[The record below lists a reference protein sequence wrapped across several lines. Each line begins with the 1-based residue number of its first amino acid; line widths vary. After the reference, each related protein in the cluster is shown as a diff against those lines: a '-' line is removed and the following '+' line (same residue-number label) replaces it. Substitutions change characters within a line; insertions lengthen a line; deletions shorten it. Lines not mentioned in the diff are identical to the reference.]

1 MSENNY
7 KVLNRDQIKYLAIV
21 LMTFNHI
28 AHILM
33 TPDTVIYEVFED
45 MGYFTS
51 ITMCYFLVEG
61 YFYTRSRK
69 DYAKRLFLFA
79 LISEI
84 PYLLAMGYFQLNVMF
99 TFLICLCILEIMDS
113 RLNKIQKILFILG
126 LILLSTLCDCA
137 LILPIATILFKF
149 SRDNRGKQVQAWII
163 MCVIFFALNV
173 PGYAPSDAPY
183 PFLSGYALLHSF
195 YSIIAWILAGA
206 IILVFYN
213 GKKSQKYVSFNKW
226 VFYWYYPIHL
236 LVLWSIRV
244 LIL

>member
-1 MSENNY
+1 MEKNY
-7 KVLNRDQIKYLAIV
+7 KILNRDQIKYLAIV

-33 TPDTVIYEVFED
+33 TPGTVVYEVFED

-61 YFYTRSRK
+61 YFYTHSKR

-84 PYLLAMGYFQLNVMF
+84 PYLLAMGYFQLNVIF
-99 TFLICLCILEIMDS
+99 TFLICFCILLLLDS
-113 RLNKIQKILFILG
+113 RLNKIQKILSVLG

-149 SRDNRGKQVQAWII
+149 SRGNRKKQIQAWII
-163 MCVIFFALNV
+163 MCAV
-173 PGYAPSDAPY
+173 
-183 PFLSGYALLHSF
+183 PFLSGYALLHGF
-195 YSIIAWILAGA
+195 YAIISWILAG
-206 IILVFYN
+206 IVIQVFYN
-213 GKKSQKYVSFNKW
+213 GKKSEKYVFFNKW
-226 VFYWYYPIHL
+226 LFYFYYPVHL
-236 LVLWSIRV
+236 LVLWSIRFF
-244 LIL
+244 LL

>member
-1 MSENNY
+1 MEKNY
-7 KVLNRDQIKYLAIV
+7 KILNRDQIKYLAIV

-33 TPDTVIYEVFED
+33 TPGTVVYEVFED

-61 YFYTRSRK
+61 YFYTHSKR

-84 PYLLAMGYFQLNVMF
+84 PYLLAMGYFQLNVIF
-99 TFLICLCILEIMDS
+99 TFLICFCILLLLDS
-113 RLNKIQKILFILG
+113 RLNKIQKILSVLG

-149 SRDNRGKQVQAWII
+149 SRGNRKKQIQAWII
-163 MCVIFFALNV
+163 MCVVFFVLNV
-173 PGYAPSDAPY
+173 PGYAPVDAPY
-183 PFLSGYALLHSF
+183 PFLSGYALLHGF
-195 YSIIAWILAGA
+195 YAIISWILAG
-206 IILVFYN
+206 IVIQVFYN
-213 GKKSQKYVSFNKW
+213 GKKSEKYVFFNKW
-226 VFYWYYPIHL
+226 LFYFYYPVHL
-236 LVLWSIRV
+236 LVLWSIRFF
-244 LIL
+244 LL